1 MFLLSFVILPALICD
16 MPVISNTVWHTT
28 EEVIQQN

>member
-16 MPVISNTVWHTT
+16 MSVISIVWHTT

>member
-16 MPVISNTVWHTT
+16 MPVISNIVWHTT

>member
-16 MPVISNTVWHTT
+16 MFVISNIVWHTT